1 MTQPYIPQCHLR
13 GDEKA
18 PEADS
23 YKAGK
28 CPQCGEFAVG
38 TWCSPA
44 APVFCRNAH
53 MWHRPGQTVDRMS
66 HPCLGTGND
75 KSSTNDSLWG
85 Y

>member
-1 MTQPYIPQCHLR
+1 MTQPYIPQCYLR

-18 PEADS
+18 PETDS

-28 CPQCGEFAVG
+28 CPVCGEFAVG
-38 TWCSPA
+38 TWRSPA

-53 MWHRPGQTVDRMS
+53 QWYRPGQIVERMP
-66 HPCLGTGND
+66 HPFFGSGKD
-75 KSSTNDSLWG
+75 KISDDESLWG